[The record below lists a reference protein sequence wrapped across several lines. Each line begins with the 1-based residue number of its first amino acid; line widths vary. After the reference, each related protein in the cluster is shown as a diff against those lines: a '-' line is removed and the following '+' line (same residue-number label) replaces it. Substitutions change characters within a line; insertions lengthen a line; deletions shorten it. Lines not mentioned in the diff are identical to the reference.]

1 MQTDRPAEPPR
12 NAVDGHPHTDVLLVE
27 DDDLVRYGLKRLLTS
42 TGRVCVAVAS
52 AEEAQ
57 QLLALHAPA
66 FVITDFNLSGRWS
79 GIDLL
84 LWMWRSPRLHAVPVV
99 LMTGA
104 DPTKAR
110 LLLEAVGLGHVGVLA
125 KPFEG
130 GELRRA
136 LDASLLPQV
145 PGSSEEYERPPTR

>member
-1 MQTDRPAEPPR
+1 VQTAIDGPPR
-12 NAVDGHPHTDVLLVE
+12 TDVLLVE
-27 DDDLVRYGLKRLLTS
+27 DDDLVRYGLKRLLAS
-42 TGRVCVAVAS
+42 SSRVCVAVAS

-66 FVITDFNLSGRWS
+66 FVITDFNLSGRWN

-84 LWMWRSPRLHAVPVV
+84 LWMWRSPRLHAVPMV

-104 DPTKAR
+104 DPAKAR

-130 GELRRA
+130 SELRRA
-136 LDASLLPQV
+136 LDESSLPRV
-145 PGSSEEYERPPTR
+145 PRSSEEYQRPPTR

>member
-1 MQTDRPAEPPR
+1 VQPAIGDQTH
-12 NAVDGHPHTDVLLVE
+12 NDVLLVE
-27 DDDLVRYGLKRLLTS
+27 DDDLVRYGLKRLLAS
-42 TGRVCVAVAS
+42 SGRVCVAVAS

-66 FVITDFNLSGRWS
+66 FVVTDFNLSGRWS

-84 LWMWRSPRLHAVPVV
+84 LWMWRSQRLHAVPVV

-104 DPTKAR
+104 DPAKAQ

-130 GELRRA
+130 SELWRA
-136 LDASLLPQV
+136 LDESALPRV
-145 PGSSEEYERPPTR
+145 PRSSEEYQRPPTR